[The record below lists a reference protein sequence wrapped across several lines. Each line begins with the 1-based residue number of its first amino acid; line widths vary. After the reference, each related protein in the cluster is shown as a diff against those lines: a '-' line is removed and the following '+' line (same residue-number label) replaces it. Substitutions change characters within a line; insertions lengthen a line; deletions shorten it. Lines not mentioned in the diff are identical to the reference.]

1 MKEKFC
7 LLTLLQ
13 QTALQ
18 AAFVRSLL
26 KQMNYIEIDNIFI
39 ISCTKTFKDQFSKN
53 LTSALINFV
62 LIHVNLKSGSAVF
75 ANGINEKDKNEIK
88 NIVELNQNKIA

>member
-1 MKEKFC
+1 MKDKFC

-39 ISCTKTFKDQFSKN
+39 ISCTKTFKDQFSKT

-62 LIHVNLKSGSAVF
+62 LIHVNLNSGSAVF